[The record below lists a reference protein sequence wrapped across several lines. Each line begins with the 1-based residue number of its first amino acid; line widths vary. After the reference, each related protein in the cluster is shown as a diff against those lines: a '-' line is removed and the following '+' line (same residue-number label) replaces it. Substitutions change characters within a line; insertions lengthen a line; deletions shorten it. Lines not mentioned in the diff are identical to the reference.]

1 MHTKY
6 LTIEG
11 ATQNNLKNLTLSIPL
26 RKMTVITGVS
36 GSGKSS
42 LAFDTIYAEGQ
53 RRYVETFSSYARQF
67 LDRMDRPAVKK
78 IDGLPPAVAVDQTN
92 PVRTSRSTVGT
103 MTEINDHLKLLFA
116 RSAHLTCSHCGNSV
130 RRDTPHSVLESL
142 YKVFPLNALLAITF
156 PVQIPKQFTKAEIT
170 AILNAQ
176 GYTRFLTES
185 ENLIEV
191 LLDRIALNPDNNE
204 RIIEALENCF
214 QHEAG
219 RTTVYMVSRNGTTED
234 PQRYS
239 AALHCADCDIYYSD
253 PSPGMFSFN
262 SPVGACETC
271 RGFGRTIGIDY
282 ALVIPDVSKSL
293 RDGAV
298 KPFQTDSYR
307 ECQDDLIRYAL
318 KRKVPVDIAWKE
330 LPEKHKKWVL
340 DGEGPWD
347 AGVWYGVNRF
357 FEWLESRSYK
367 MHVRVLLSRYRA
379 YHICKSCHGAR
390 LKPDSLLW
398 KLGSENKNLHEI
410 MLMPIDM
417 CLGFFNRIELP
428 PPLDEASELV
438 LEQIRTRLT
447 YLCDVGLG
455 YLTLDRQSRTLS
467 GGEVQRIN
475 LTTALG
481 TSLVNTCF
489 VLDEPSIG
497 LHSRDINRLLGVL
510 HKLRDAGN
518 TLIVVEHDPELISA
532 ADHIIDMGP
541 GPGDHGG
548 TIVFAGPI
556 AALEQSTSSVTAQF
570 FSGKAVLSRGLNTI
584 KNKNV
589 LQIRGAREH
598 NLKNISV
605 NIPLG
610 KLVCI
615 SGVSGSG
622 KSTLLED
629 IIYNGIRREKG
640 LPAES
645 VGEYDS
651 IRGFE
656 SFSEIILV
664 DQSPIGKTTRSNPV
678 SFVGAFE
685 TIRALFALQPQSKQR
700 GYAAGTFSFNS
711 GSGRCPTCEGTGFE
725 HIEMQFL
732 SDVYLRCPECNGKR
746 FRDEI
751 LEIKIRD
758 HSIYDVLEMTVDTAC
773 EFFAQ
778 YPKIINSI
786 EPLRAVGLGYMQ
798 LGQPLP
804 TLSGGE
810 SQRLKLAG
818 HLAEC
823 NNARKGST
831 HLFLFDEPTTGL
843 HFSDI
848 GVLLK
853 AFDTLLQ
860 NGHSVILIEHNL
872 DVIKNADWI
881 IDMGPEGGEAGGS
894 VIFEGTPS
902 DIVTCRKSHT
912 AEALRNYSNADS
924 TPGSKHFSTEEAF
937 TSNYTVPEEISILN
951 AREHNLKSVSVQ
963 IPRDKLTVITG
974 VSGSGKSTLAF
985 DIIFSEGRRRY
996 LESLNA
1002 YARQF
1007 VQPSSRPDVDAV
1019 TGLPPTVAI
1028 EQRTSRGGLKSTV
1041 ATVTEIYHFLRLLF
1055 EKLGVQ
1061 YCPDCNVPIIP
1072 QSIDSIIASIMKQY
1086 RQKNITI
1093 LAPLVQSRKG
1103 IYKDL
1108 AEWVESKGYT
1118 SLRVDGKTV
1127 EVNPWPK
1134 LDRYKEHTIEL
1145 PVVSLKITPQKERE
1159 LIDAVR
1165 TALDFGK
1172 GILSVLETSQ
1182 RAALTIFSTLRSCP
1196 QCQKSFKEPDPRMFS
1211 FNSKSGWCPH
1221 CYGTGVEIREFDSQQ
1236 TGEETQWSEQ
1246 ESTGEHCSSC
1256 HGKRLNNEVL
1266 AIKINDMSISDVTA
1280 FSVNQ
1285 AQQFFRTFVLSSG
1298 KKKIAQTITS
1308 EIESRLTF
1316 LSRVG
1321 LDYITLDRSAPSLSG
1336 GEAQRIRLA
1345 AQLGS
1350 NLQGVCY
1357 VLDEPTIGLHARDN
1371 ARLIDTLGALSEHG
1385 NTVVVV
1391 EHDEATIRSADHI
1404 IDLGPGGGKTGGQII
1419 AEGTLDII
1427 LRKKDSL
1434 TAHYLKQ
1441 NASHRVKTRP
1451 IEQTTRLTIESA
1463 SMHNLKNIDVSIP
1476 LERFVCITGVS
1487 GSGKSTLIRDI
1498 LYNNLRSLLSDKKHS
1513 VSFTG
1518 CTSIK
1523 GWEHISRV
1531 LEVDQSP
1538 IGKTSRSCPATYTG
1552 IMDPIRK
1559 IFAALPEA
1567 SIRGYSANR
1576 FSFNTGNGRCPECE
1590 GHGVKTIEMNF
1601 LPDVAVTC
1609 EACGGAR
1616 FTRETRAVKYK
1627 DASISNVLEMNINDA
1642 AGFFDAHRSIAKVLS
1657 MLKDTGLG
1665 YITLGQP
1672 SPTLSGGE
1680 AQRIKLVTELS
1691 KAVVDNSRIRQ
1702 GRQKNHTLYILDEP
1716 TVGLHM
1722 ADVDRL
1728 IQVLHKLVDS
1738 GNSVIVIE
1746 HNLDLIAESD
1756 WIIDLGPEG
1765 GDEGGTIIAEG
1776 TPDMLLKKSKTS
1788 YTAKYMK
1795 KIISEGS
1802 QNSLKSTS

>member
-1 MHTKY
+1 MNTKY

-67 LDRMDRPAVKK
+67 LDRMDRPAVKR

-116 RSAHLTCSHCGNSV
+116 RAAHLTCSHCGKMV
-130 RRDTPHSVLESL
+130 RRDTPRSALDSL
-142 YKVFPLNALLAITF
+142 YKTFSLNALIAVAF
-156 PVQIPKQFTKAEIT
+156 PVHIPQQFTKDEIK

-185 ENLIEV
+185 ETLIEV
-191 LLDRIALNPDNNE
+191 LLDRIVLNPDNND

-219 RTTVYMVSRNGTTED
+219 RAIVYTIVKNGNTKH
-234 PQRYS
+234 PQRFS

-282 ALVIPDVSKSL
+282 ALVIPDSSKTL
-293 RDGAV
+293 RGGAI

-307 ECQDDLIRYAL
+307 ECQDDLIRFA
-318 KRKVPVDIAWKE
+318 RKGGIPVDIAWKD
-330 LPEKHKKWVL
+330 LREKHRKWVL
-340 DGEGPWD
+340 EGEGSWD

-379 YHICKSCHGAR
+379 YHICNACHGAR

-398 KLGSENKNLHEI
+398 KLGSDSKNLHEI
-410 MLMPIDM
+410 MLLPIDQ
-417 CLGFFNRIELP
+417 CLDFFKKLELP

-497 LHSRDINRLLGVL
+497 LHSRDINRLIGVL
-510 HKLRDAGN
+510 HKLRDTGN
-518 TLIVVEHDPELISA
+518 TLIIVEHDPEVIRA

-548 TIVFAGPI
+548 NIVFAGTI
-556 AALEQSTSSVTAQF
+556 AALEQSSSSVTAQF
-570 FSGKAVLSRGLNTI
+570 FSGKAVLSRELNTL
-584 KNKNV
+584 KNKNM

-629 IIYNGIRREKG
+629 IIYNGLRRELG
-640 LPAES
+640 LRAES

-651 IRGFE
+651 IKGFE
-656 SFSEIILV
+656 SFSDIILV
-664 DQSPIGKTTRSNPV
+664 DQSSIGKTTRSNPV
-678 SFVGAFE
+678 SFVGAFDS
-685 TIRALFALQPQSKQR
+685 IRALFALQPQSKQR
-700 GYAAGTFSFNS
+700 GYTAGTFSFNS
-711 GSGRCPTCEGTGFE
+711 GLGRCPSCEGTGFE

-732 SDVYLRCPECNGKR
+732 SDIYLRCPECNGKR

-751 LEIKIRD
+751 LEINVKD

-773 EFFAQ
+773 DFFAH
-778 YPKIINSI
+778 YPKIIKSI

-823 NNARKGST
+823 NNTRKGST

-872 DVIKNADWI
+872 DIIKNADWI
-881 IDMGPEGGEAGGS
+881 IDMGPEGGDAGGS
-894 VIFEGTPS
+894 IIFEGTPS
-902 DIVTCRKSHT
+902 EIVSSKKSHT
-912 AEALRNYSNADS
+912 ATALQKYLNTNSS
-924 TPGSKHFSTEEAF
+924 TRKKQFTLEESF
-937 TSNYTVPEEISILN
+937 TGDYPVPEEISILN

-1061 YCPDCNVPIIP
+1061 YCPDCHVPIIP
-1072 QSIDSIIASIMKQY
+1072 QSPESIIASIMKQY

-1093 LAPLVQSRKG
+1093 LAPLVQNRKG

-1108 AEWVESKGYT
+1108 AEWVESKGYA

-1127 EVNPWPK
+1127 LVHPWPK

-1145 PVVSLKITPQKERE
+1145 PVATLKITPQKEKD
-1159 LIDAVR
+1159 LIDAV
-1165 TALDFGK
+1165 TIALDFGK
-1172 GILSVLETSQ
+1172 GMLSVLENSQ
-1182 RAALTIFSTLRSCP
+1182 RAAVTIFSTLRSCP
-1196 QCQKSFKEPDPRMFS
+1196 LCQKSFKEPDPRMFS
-1211 FNSKSGWCPH
+1211 FNSKLGWCSH

-1236 TGEETQWSEQ
+1236 TGEETQWSEL
-1246 ESTGEHCSSC
+1246 ESTGAQCPAC

-1266 AIKINDMSISDVTA
+1266 AIKIDTLSISDVTA

-1285 AQQFFRTFVLSSG
+1285 AQHFFKTFVFSSD

-1308 EIESRLTF
+1308 EIVSRLTF
-1316 LSRVG
+1316 LNRVG

-1371 ARLIDTLGALSEHG
+1371 ARLIDTLGALASHG

-1404 IDLGPGGGKTGGQII
+1404 IDLGPGGGKTGGEIV
-1419 AEGTLDII
+1419 AEGSLSEI
-1427 LRKKDSL
+1427 LNTKDSL

-1441 NASHRVKTRP
+1441 KLTHRVKTRP
-1451 IEQTTRLTIESA
+1451 IENGPQLTIKSA

-1476 LERFVCITGVS
+1476 LERFVCVTGVS
-1487 GSGKSTLIRDI
+1487 GSGKSTLVRDI
-1498 LYNNLRSLLSDKKHS
+1498 LYNNLRPLLSDKKRS
-1513 VSFTG
+1513 VSFAG
-1518 CTSIK
+1518 CESIK
-1523 GWEHISRV
+1523 GWEHISRI

-1552 IMDPIRK
+1552 IMDSIRK
-1559 IFAALPEA
+1559 IFASLPES

-1590 GHGVKTIEMNF
+1590 GHGVKKIEMNF

-1627 DASISNVLEMNINDA
+1627 DASISDVLGMNINDA
-1642 AGFFDAHRSIAKVLS
+1642 AGFFDAHRSIAKVLV

-1691 KAVVDNSRIRQ
+1691 KAIVDTSRVRQ
-1702 GRQKNHTLYILDEP
+1702 GRQNNHTLYILDEP

-1776 TPDMLLKKSKTS
+1776 TPDTLLKKSKIS
-1788 YTAKYMK
+1788 YTGKYMK
-1795 KIISEGS
+1795 QIISGGS
-1802 QNSLKSTS
+1802 LNSLKTAH

>member
-1 MHTKY
+1 MDTKY

-67 LDRMDRPAVKK
+67 LDRMDRPSVKK
-78 IDGLPPAVAVDQTN
+78 IEGLPPAVAVDQTN

-116 RSAHLTCSHCGNSV
+116 RAAHLTCGQCGKTV
-130 RRDTPHSVLESL
+130 RRDTPRSALDSL
-142 YKVFPLNALLAITF
+142 YNNLPQNAFLAITF
-156 PVQIPKQFTKAEIT
+156 PVHIPAQFTKSEIT

-176 GYTRFLTES
+176 GYTRFLSES
-185 ENLIEV
+185 DTLIEV
-191 LLDRIALNPDNNE
+191 LLDRIILNPDNND
-204 RIIEALENCF
+204 RIIESLENCF
-214 QHEAG
+214 QHETG
-219 RTTVYMVSRNGTTED
+219 RATIYTLSKNDKAEH
-234 PQRYS
+234 PQRFS
-239 AALHCADCDIYYSD
+239 SALHCADCDIYYSD

-271 RGFGRTIGIDY
+271 RGFGRTVGIDY
-282 ALVIPDVSKSL
+282 ALVIPDTSKSL
-293 RDGAV
+293 LGGAIR
-298 KPFQTDSYR
+298 PFQTESYR
-307 ECQDDLIRYAL
+307 ECQDDLIRFA
-318 KRKVPVDIAWKE
+318 KKKGVPVDIPWKN
-330 LPEKHKKWVL
+330 LSEKQKKWVR
-340 DGEGPWD
+340 DGEGAWED
-347 AGVWYGVNRF
+347 KVWYGVSRF
-357 FEWLESRSYK
+357 FQWLESRSYK

-379 YHICKSCHGAR
+379 YHLCELCQGAR

-398 KLGSENKNLHEI
+398 KAGSDSKNIHEI
-410 MLMPIDM
+410 MLLSIDQ
-417 CLGFFNRIELP
+417 CLDFFNNLKLP
-428 PPLDEASELV
+428 PPLDEASEMV

-497 LHSRDINRLLGVL
+497 LHSRDINRLIGVL

-518 TLIVVEHDPELISA
+518 TLIIVEHDPEVIRA

-548 TIVFAGPI
+548 NIVFSGTV
-556 AALEQSTSSVTAQF
+556 AALEQSPSSVTAQYL
-570 FSGKAVLSRGLNTI
+570 SGKTILSKGLHTE
-584 KNKNV
+584 KSKNV
-589 LQIRGAREH
+589 LQIHGAREH

-605 NIPLG
+605 NLPLG

-629 IIYNGIRREKG
+629 IIYNGLRREKG

-645 VGEYDS
+645 VGEFDS
-651 IRGFE
+651 IKGFE
-656 SFSEIILV
+656 TFSEIIFV
-664 DQSPIGKTTRSNPV
+664 DQSSIGKTTRSNPV

-685 TIRALFALQPQSKQR
+685 TVRALFASQPESKQR
-700 GYAAGTFSFNS
+700 GYTAGTFSFNS
-711 GSGRCPTCEGTGFE
+711 GLGRCPSCEGTGFE

-732 SDVYLRCPECNGKR
+732 SDIYLRCPECNGKR

-751 LEIKIRD
+751 LEIRMKD
-758 HSIYDVLEMTVDTAC
+758 HSIYDVLQMTVDTAC

-778 YPKIINSI
+778 HPKIISSI
-786 EPLRAVGLGYMQ
+786 DPLRSVGLGYMQ

-823 NNARKGST
+823 NSSRKGST

-848 GVLLK
+848 DVLVK
-853 AFDTLLQ
+853 ALDTLIM
-860 NGHSVILIEHNL
+860 NGHSVVLIEHNL
-872 DVIKNADWI
+872 DIIKNADWI

-894 VIFEGTPS
+894 VIFEGTP
-902 DIVTCRKSHT
+902 TELLACKKSHT
-912 AEALRNYSNADS
+912 AVALRKYLDTKHSPIDNYAANEES
-924 TPGSKHFSTEEAF
+924 FSG
-937 TSNYTVPEEISILN
+937 NYTIPEEISIIN
-951 AREHNLKSVSVQ
+951 AREHNLKSVNVQ

-1007 VQPSSRPDVDAV
+1007 VQPSSRPDIDAV

-1041 ATVTEIYHFLRLLF
+1041 ATVTEIYHFLRLFF
-1055 EKLGVQ
+1055 EKLGTQ
-1061 YCPDCNVPIIP
+1061 HCPDCHVPIIP
-1072 QSIDSIIASIMKQY
+1072 QSPESILASVMKQF

-1093 LAPLVQSRKG
+1093 LAPLVQNRKG

-1108 AEWVESKGYT
+1108 AEWIASKGY
-1118 SLRVDGKTV
+1118 SALRVDGEKV
-1127 EVNPWPK
+1127 PVNPWPK

-1145 PVVSLKITPQKERE
+1145 PVSTMKITPQKETD
-1159 LIDAVR
+1159 LVNSIAI
-1165 TALDFGK
+1165 ALEFGK
-1172 GILSVLETSQ
+1172 GIISVLENSSRGTS
-1182 RAALTIFSTLRSCP
+1182 TIFSTLRSCP
-1196 QCQKSFKEPDPRMFS
+1196 RCQKSFKEPDPRMFS
-1211 FNSKSGWCPH
+1211 FNSKLGWCPQ
-1221 CYGTGVEIREFDSQQ
+1221 CYGTGVEVQNFDSQQ
-1236 TGEETQWSEQ
+1236 TGEETQWSEL
-1246 ESTGEHCSSC
+1246 ESTGEQCSKC
-1256 HGKRLNNEVL
+1256 HGKRLNSEVL
-1266 AIKINDMSISDVTA
+1266 SIKIDTLSISDVTA
-1280 FSVNQ
+1280 FSVSQ
-1285 AQQFFRTFVLSSG
+1285 AQLFFKNFTCSND
-1298 KKKIAQTITS
+1298 KKKIAQTITA
-1308 EIESRLTF
+1308 EIASRLAF
-1316 LSRVG
+1316 LNRVG
-1321 LDYITLDRSAPSLSG
+1321 LEYITLDRSAPTLSG

-1371 ARLIDTLGALSEHG
+1371 AKLIDTLDALSNRG

-1404 IDLGPGGGKTGGQII
+1404 IDLGPGGGIAGGQIV
-1419 AEGTLDII
+1419 AEGTLGEI
-1427 LRKKDSL
+1427 LKTKDSL

-1441 NASHRVKTRP
+1441 QTSHRVKIRP
-1451 IEQTTRLTIESA
+1451 SDDCPHLTIKSA
-1463 SMHNLKNIDVSIP
+1463 SMHNIKNIDVSIP

-1487 GSGKSTLIRDI
+1487 GSGKSTLVRDI
-1498 LYNNLRSLLSDKKHS
+1498 LYNNLHALLSDKKRHS
-1513 VSFTG
+1513 SFTG
-1518 CTSIK
+1518 CNSIE
-1523 GWEHISRV
+1523 GWQHISRI

-1559 IFAALPEA
+1559 IFASLPES
-1567 SIRGYSANR
+1567 SIRGYCANR

-1590 GHGVKTIEMNF
+1590 GHGVKKIEMSF

-1627 DASISNVLEMNINDA
+1627 EASISDVLNMNINDA
-1642 AGFFDAHRSIAKVLS
+1642 AGFFGAHRSISRVLT
-1657 MLKDTGLG
+1657 MLNDTGLG

-1672 SPTLSGGE
+1672 SPSLSGGE

-1691 KAVVDNSRIRQ
+1691 KAVVDNTRIRQ
-1702 GRQKNHTLYILDEP
+1702 GKQNIRTLYILDEP

-1776 TPDMLLKKSKTS
+1776 TPEMIIKKSKAS
-1788 YTAKYMK
+1788 YTAKF
-1795 KIISEGS
+1795 
-1802 QNSLKSTS
+1802 LKERKTRRNIV